1 VSNRR
6 HLPKRRQ
13 MVAVVTLLFAL
24 LGSFNSMRS
33 SRASTK
39 RSTSQATSQATST
52 SNTSGSNTASNT
64 VKASNRSDPR
74 LRKIGFRSPTKL
86 HQHFQKHGQE
96 FGNITE
102 AQYLAMA
109 QDLRDAPLSKTVI
122 EAEQVGG
129 TVSRFNRATG
139 AFTAFD
145 RDLTIRTFFRPND
158 GEAYFKRAAQRSH

>member
-6 HLPKRRQ
+6 HMPKRRQ
-13 MVAVVTLLFAL
+13 MVAVITMLIALF
-24 LGSFNSMRS
+24 GSLNSMRP
-33 SRASTK
+33 SRAATK
-39 RSTSQATSQATST
+39 RSTAQASNNSST
-52 SNTSGSNTASNT
+52 SNTRAVPSSNRSND
-64 VKASNRSDPR
+64 SNRSDPR
-74 LRKIGFRSPTKL
+74 LRRIGFRSPTKL
-86 HQHFQKHGQE
+86 HQHFQKHGRE

-102 AQYLAMA
+102 DQYLAMA

-129 TVSRFNRATG
+129 TVSRFDRSTG

-158 GEAYFKRAAQRSH
+158 GESYFKRAAQRSH